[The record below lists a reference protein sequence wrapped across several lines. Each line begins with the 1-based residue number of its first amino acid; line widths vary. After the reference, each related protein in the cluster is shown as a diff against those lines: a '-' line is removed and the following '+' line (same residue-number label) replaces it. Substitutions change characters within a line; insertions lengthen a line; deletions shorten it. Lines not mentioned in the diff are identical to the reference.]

1 MRRFLRP
8 ALPAAGHVQP
18 LLHKVISIHEFLR
31 LTRGSPTHRR
41 AACSGRPTAAV
52 LCGGPWE
59 APLEAVDLPQRNA
72 RGSRDIYK
80 AEQLSSAALPCRGCN
95 SQLCM
100 APPQPGAPC
109 SLLLL
114 HGAEMS
120 ALLLP
125 TQPLSACLQ
134 HTALLFLSIAS
145 SCRLMKQEEETQQA

>member
-1 MRRFLRP
+1 MGAPHTIGLRAAGAPQQQRFAE
-8 ALPAAGHVQP
+8 ALGKPLLKQWISHGGMHAALGIFIRQSSSPLQPFPAAAV
-18 LLHKVISIHEFLR
+18 
-31 LTRGSPTHRR
+31 THSC
-41 AACSGRPTAAV
+41 ACP
-52 LCGGPWE
+52 
-59 APLEAVDLPQRNA
+59 
-72 RGSRDIYK
+72 
-80 AEQLSSAALPCRGCN
+80 
-95 SQLCM
+95 
-100 APPQPGAPC
+100 PPQPGAPC